1 MIHAFGSRQVLI
13 TRHSGTMVHVVVDFD
28 TNIPPQGTKTL
39 DYVTVVFVMLFELL
53 MCACMIGMY
62 YYGRSKRE
70 SRVQLSIA
78 NACRCIGA
86 GIHVFSTMMT
96 NGHLTS
102 FVMFEQ
108 LRNVHCTLWDFLGQ
122 FLFGFAVWFFGMV
135 LHQVRWIALLEDL
148 RDTMTN
154 NASFNHVAYSDGRT
168 LLGYSGKA
176 PVRHTDYSFAAFR
189 SLREKIAGSLRLYQ
203 WLSFTCVFG
212 VIFSIVLVA
221 EFTQAS
227 RFDPQLDA
235 CYTHPI
241 MKLVLVLWIFGTI
254 VALFVLT
261 SVLLRSTRTIG
272 FMRHTAGVYGM
283 LQVLALCIVAF
294 AIMTVM
300 NFFGLLVFSVGR
312 CIDLWILMFM
322 YAFSVIRMNW
332 LEIVVSDRSKI
343 NIESMALAMTFDK
356 AWEHAR
362 LRQIILEYIMTSE
375 YHLSYRGSGNKLDTP
390 FDVYSGRSNML
401 RFLSER
407 YVHAHDMSTLA
418 LLSQQDAST
427 GRLHGV
433 GDSTSLDNH
442 GVDSSMFVLEDD
454 DDIDEDA
461 GVGVSKSAVAAS
473 ASFDAYTESAYDFAS
488 SSPDQRLL
496 HQLDPE
502 TIALFVGTVQN
513 IEDRE
518 AQGML
523 VEGEVFRCCISI
535 IHKFFQVRPGTDIDA
550 HKHYATTRAGDVHI
564 GDEDDDTVDVSLEA
578 AAPEPSSVPSI
589 VVSEPSDTT
598 AEDDLDES
606 ERASEFVNKVALDMK
621 EAMLQSDMDNDSN
634 SISYNCYK
642 MYFDDA
648 TRARHVIP
656 VNPQLLGRVWSIVN
670 LCDESRESELMRFVR
685 ACQYACLNL
694 IELFYFARCRVNTGI
709 KIEYQRILE
718 DIRDRSLVAV

>member
-1 MIHAFGSRQVLI
+1 
-13 TRHSGTMVHVVVDFD
+13 MVHVVLDFD
-28 TNIPPQGTKTL
+28 TNVPPQETGPL
-39 DYVTVVFVMLFELL
+39 DYVTVVFVALFELL
-53 MCACMIGMY
+53 MCVCMVGMY
-62 YYGRSKRE
+62 YYGRNNRE

-102 FVMFEQ
+102 FVVFEQ

-154 NASFNHVAYSDGRT
+154 ATSFNHVSYPGGRT

-176 PVRHTDYSFAAFR
+176 PVRNTDYSFAAFR

-203 WLSFTCVFG
+203 WLSFGCVFG

-241 MKLVLVLWIFGTI
+241 MKVVLVMWIFGTI

-294 AIMTVM
+294 AIMSVM
-300 NFFGLLVFSVGR
+300 NFVGVLVFSVGR
-312 CIDLWILMFM
+312 SIDLWILMLM
-322 YAFSVIRMNW
+322 YAFSVVRMNW

-343 NIESMALAMTFDK
+343 NIESMALALTFDK

-362 LRQIILEYIMTSE
+362 LRQIILEYIMASE
-375 YHLSYRGSGNKLDTP
+375 YHLSYRGNGTKLDMAL
-390 FDVYSGRSNML
+390 DVYSGRSDML

-407 YVHAHDMSTLA
+407 YAHAHDMSTLA
-418 LLSQQDAST
+418 LMAHRDTSAGWTQSLGDSAPLDDV
-427 GRLHGV
+427 GV
-433 GDSTSLDNH
+433 GASE
-442 GVDSSMFVLEDD
+442 FVLEDE
-454 DDIDEDA
+454 DDIEDNA
-461 GVGVSKSAVAAS
+461 GANASNTTTVATAPPS
-473 ASFDAYTESAYDFAS
+473 MYMELDQESTPS
-488 SSPDQRLL
+488 GPEQLL
-496 HQLDPE
+496 MRQLDPE
-502 TIALFVGTVQN
+502 MIALFVGTVQN
-513 IEDRE
+513 MEDRE

-523 VEGEVFRCCISI
+523 AEGDVFRCCVSI
-535 IHKFFQVRPGTDIDA
+535 IHKFFQVRPGADTA
-550 HKHYATTRAGDVHI
+550 VQMHQARVCEQVACGN
-564 GDEDDDTVDVSLEA
+564 DELDDTVDVALNSPSVET
-578 AAPEPSSVPSI
+578 APTPSI
-589 VVSEPSDTT
+589 VVSSP
-598 AEDDLDES
+598 DDGVADDMDES
-606 ERASEFVNKVALDMK
+606 ERVSEYVNKVAIDMR
-621 EAMLQSDMDNDSN
+621 EAMLRSDMDGDS
-634 SISYNCYK
+634 SCISYNSYK
-642 MYFDDA
+642 MCFDDT

-656 VNPQLLGRVWSIVN
+656 VSPQLLGRVWSIVI
-670 LCDESRESELMRFVR
+670 LDDESRESELIRFVR

-694 IELFYFARCRVNTGI
+694 IELFYFARCLVNTGI